1 MTNVNKKYIYARNY
15 KINVKKV
22 LNTGVQTPEL

>member
-15 KINVKKV
+15 NKNVKKV
-22 LNTGVQTPEL
+22 LNNGAKAFLL